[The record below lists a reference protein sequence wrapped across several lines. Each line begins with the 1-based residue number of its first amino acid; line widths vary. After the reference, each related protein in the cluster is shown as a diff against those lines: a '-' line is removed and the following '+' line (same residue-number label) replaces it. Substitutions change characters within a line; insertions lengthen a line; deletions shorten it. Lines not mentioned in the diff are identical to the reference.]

1 VPPADDLAH
10 DPVDEP
16 ADEPFG
22 PGVARFDAAVDA
34 WMDRHRGNPAAD
46 RLFYVASALGD
57 HGLIWHVAGLAR
69 AAVPGADA
77 ADAVRLSVSL
87 GVESAMVNL
96 GVKSLFRRG
105 RPVHEGDRP
114 HELRKPLTS
123 SFPSGHAS
131 AAFLAAVML
140 SEGRPLEAPL
150 WFGLAGVVSASRV
163 YVKVH
168 HASDVVAGAVIG
180 LALGATATRVW
191 RRFGGSR

>member
-1 VPPADDLAH
+1 VRPADDSL
-10 DPVDEP
+10 DDP
-16 ADEPFG
+16 ADDPTAEPFG
-22 PGVARFDAAVDA
+22 PEVARFDAAVDA
-34 WMDRHRGNPAAD
+34 WFDQHRGNPAAD
-46 RLFYVASALGD
+46 RLFYLASALGD
-57 HGLIWHVAGLAR
+57 HGLIWHLAGLAR

-77 ADAVRLSVSL
+77 ADALRLSVTL
-87 GVESAMVNL
+87 GVESAVVNL

-105 RPVHEGDRP
+105 RPVHEGERP
-114 HELRKPLTS
+114 HGLRRPLTS

-168 HASDVVAGAVIG
+168 HASDVVAGAAIG
-180 LALGATATRVW
+180 VALGAVATRVW
-191 RRFGGSR
+191 RRFGATR

>member
-1 VPPADDLAH
+1 VP
-10 DPVDEP
+10 P

-22 PGVARFDAAVDA
+22 PEVARFDAAVDD
-34 WMDRHRGNPAAD
+34 WFDQHRGNPVMD

-57 HGLIWHVAGLAR
+57 HGLIWHIAGLAR
-69 AAVPGADA
+69 AAMPGADT

-87 GVESAMVNL
+87 GVESAIVNL

-131 AAFLAAVML
+131 AAFLAATML
-140 SEGRPLEAPL
+140 SEGRPIEAPL
-150 WFGLAGVVSASRV
+150 WFGLASVVSASRV

-168 HASDVVAGAVIG
+168 HASDVVAGAAIG
-180 LALGATATRVW
+180 LALGAVATRVW
-191 RRFGGSR
+191 RRFGVTR